1 MRLKDSSW
9 EQRLENLLPELPRWP
24 LTAFGTAVLIMGL
37 IIFLACAAFGWYQWN
52 NCLEI
57 RGLL

>member
-1 MRLKDSSW
+1 MKLKDSSW

-24 LTAFGTAVLIMGL
+24 LTTFGTLL
-37 IIFLACAAFGWYQWN
+37 IIALLLGMALGVYAWPDALAV
-52 NCLEI
+52 